1 MELRFDESHIQYWA
15 RQYEKEYL
23 TSRNGEREKELMG
36 MRCEV
41 QQKGYLTQEVLEE
54 IVIWTRSQRQLN
66 NIRQNSNKDIKAIT
80 SQAFKT
86 EDKDESL
93 SVLKGLDGVG
103 NTIGSAIL
111 HLFHKDKYPI
121 YSKYALESVGER
133 KAKGVWRP
141 YVKYCRDLAARNK
154 VEIRTLDRALCK
166 YSHENNS

>member
-1 MELRFDESHIQYWA
+1 MNLCFDESRIQYWA
-15 RQYEKEYL
+15 CRYEQEYL

-36 MRCEV
+36 MRCKV

-54 IVIWTRSQRQLN
+54 VVIWTRSQRQLR
-66 NIRQNSNKDIKAIT
+66 NIRQNSNEDIKIIT

-93 SVLKGLDGVG
+93 SILKGLDGVG
-103 NTIGSAIL
+103 DTIGSAIL
-111 HLFHKDKYPI
+111 HLFHKDEYPI
-121 YSKYALESVGER
+121 YSKYALESVDER

-154 VEIRTLDRALCK
+154 VKMRTLDRALCR
-166 YSHENNS
+166 YAHEDNS